1 MFGQVAIEI
10 IDAIRD
16 IGAIE
21 VIGAAGVIGAI
32 EVIEAVE
39 VISAIEVIGAIEVI
53 EAIGCY
59 SRGRNGKNCRVLAVA
74 HLPGW
79 SNLCRVRPL
88 VSSDSRSMPSDRRSP
103 YSCRPGFVGP
113 GRQRGPLRA
122 C

>member
-1 MFGQVAIEI
+1 MFGQIAIEI

-32 EVIEAVE
+32 EVIEA
-39 VISAIEVIGAIEVI
+39 
-53 EAIGCY
+53 IGCY
-59 SRGRNGKNCRVLAVA
+59 SRGRNGKSGRVLDAF

-79 SNLCRVRPL
+79 SNLRRTRPL
-88 VSSDSRSMPSDRRSP
+88 VSSDLRSMPSDRRSP

>member
-1 MFGQVAIEI
+1 MFGQIAIEI

-21 VIGAAGVIGAI
+21 VIGAAGVIGAT
-32 EVIEAVE
+32 EVIEAV
-39 VISAIEVIGAIEVI
+39 EVIGAIEVI

>member
-1 MFGQVAIEI
+1 MFGQIAIEI

-21 VIGAAGVIGAI
+21 VIGAAGVID
-32 EVIEAVE
+32 
-39 VISAIEVIGAIEVI
+39 AIEVIGAIEVI

-79 SNLCRVRPL
+79 SNLRRTRPL